1 MTLLGVFHI
10 TKCMPVL
17 PPSRLPQLVTVLL
30 IKVLDNCSC
39 DTGQSVAFVAN
50 NSEVV
55 LCLQKDIYLF
65 I

>member
-1 MTLLGVFHI
+1 MNDIVGCFSHH
-10 TKCMPVL
+10 KMHARSSP
-17 PPSRLPQLVTVLL
+17 PQLVTVLL

-55 LCLQKDIYLF
+55 LCLQEDIYLF